1 MDWTYPSRPTIV
13 TKRSKPLSQI
23 KVRIKKKHI
32 RPLLL
37 KMQEEIVLGN
47 SFGSKINFLR
57 GKFPVGIPT
66 NIF

>member
-1 MDWTYPSRPTIV
+1 MDWTYPNRPTMV
-13 TKRSKPLSQI
+13 TKGSKPLSQI
-23 KVRIKKKHI
+23 NTKTKKKQN

-47 SFGSKINFLR
+47 SFGSKVNFLR

-66 NIF
+66 YIF

>member
-1 MDWTYPSRPTIV
+1 MDWTYPIRPTMV
-13 TKRSKPLSQI
+13 TRGSKPLSQI
-23 KVRIKKKHI
+23 NTKTKKKQI

-66 NIF
+66 YIF